1 MVEEAPNTDIPNTVV
16 YLGRLDTGLVFRG
29 HVTFVLL
36 PRRKYQCDLKILIFT
51 FVLNTEH

>member
-1 MVEEAPNTDIPNTVV
+1 MVEEAPNTAIPNTVV
-16 YLGRLDTGLVFRG
+16 YLGKLDTGLVFRG